1 MIFDL
6 NAVLLALPVLLLSLT
21 AHEWGHAWVA
31 LKQGDDTAYML
42 GRVTMNPAAHLDP
55 IGTLLFPAIAIGTGA
70 PLLGWARP
78 VPTNPRKY
86 RDYRRGDILVSIAGV
101 CMNAVLAVC
110 FALVLWL
117 LAAATSNTA
126 STPETVLIAA
136 QMAFYGVLGNVGLI
150 VFNLLPIPPLDGSH
164 VFYHL
169 LPPAWGA
176 EYRRLYPY
184 GFIIL
189 WGLVLTGVLRVL
201 APLIYVPVSLLV
213 SPAIATNQPLMAA
226 VYAALR

>member
-1 MIFDL
+1 MNFDL
-6 NAVLLALPVLLLSLT
+6 TAVLLALPVLLLSLT

-55 IGTLLFPAIAIGTGA
+55 IGTLLFPAIAIGSGA
-70 PLLGWARP
+70 PLLGWAKP

-86 RDYRRGDILVSIAGV
+86 RNYKRGDILVSIAGV
-101 CMNAVLAVC
+101 CMNAILAVC
-110 FALVLWL
+110 FAIILWIMA
-117 LAAATSNTA
+117 LATRGGPP
-126 STPETVLIAA
+126 PEMVQIAA
-136 QMAFYGVLGNVGLI
+136 QMAIYGVLGNVGLI

-189 WGLVLTGVLRVL
+189 WALVLTGALRIIF
-201 APLIYVPVSLLV
+201 PLILYPFALLT
-213 SPAIATNQPLMAA
+213 SPA
-226 VYAALR
+226 YAANPLLFAGI

>member
-1 MIFDL
+1 MNFDL
-6 NAVLLALPVLLLSLT
+6 TAVLLALPVLLLSLT

-42 GRVTMNPAAHLDP
+42 GRVTMNPAAHVDP
-55 IGTLLFPAIAIGTGA
+55 IGTLLFPAIAIGSGA
-70 PLLGWARP
+70 PLLGWAKP

-86 RDYRRGDILVSIAGV
+86 RNYKRGDILVSIAGV
-101 CMNAVLAVC
+101 CMNAILAVC
-110 FALVLWL
+110 FALVLWIM
-117 LAAATSNTA
+117 AMATRGGQ
-126 STPETVLIAA
+126 TPEMVQIAA
-136 QMAFYGVLGNVGLI
+136 QMAIYGVLGNVGLI

-189 WGLVLTGVLRVL
+189 WALVLTGALRIIF
-201 APLIYVPVSLLV
+201 PLILYPFALLT
-213 SPAIATNQPLMAA
+213 SPAYATNPLLFAGI
-226 VYAALR
+226 

>member
-1 MIFDL
+1 MNFDL
-6 NAVLLALPVLLLSLT
+6 EAVLLALPALLLSLT

-42 GRVTMNPAAHLDP
+42 GRVSMNPAAHVDP
-55 IGTLLFPAIAIGTGA
+55 VGTLLFPAIAIGSGA
-70 PLLGWARP
+70 PLLGWAKP

-86 RDYRRGDILVSIAGV
+86 RNYKRGDILVSIAGV
-101 CMNAVLAVC
+101 CMNAILAVC
-110 FALVLWL
+110 FAIVLWVM
-117 LAAATSNTA
+117 AAATRGMPA
-126 STPETVLIAA
+126 VPETLGIAA
-136 QMAFYGVLGNVGLI
+136 QMATYGVLGNVGLI

-189 WGLVLTGVLRVL
+189 WGLVLTGALGVLF
-201 APLIYVPVSLLV
+201 PLIRWPVMLLL
-213 SPAIATNQPLMAA
+213 SPAIATNEPLMAA
-226 VYAALR
+226 VFAGLR